1 MLKKLKKQ
9 KIIKFYSPQI
19 LGAIFLSVE
28 LMKGYVFMKIKN
40 ISLIVLFSI
49 ANLTSVQPTIE
60 QVRDKSCFTDA
71 QVEKHYRHFN
81 LNIKSKDRMGE
92 AISIDGFNILLRS
105 LNSLALSNNSDKFN
119 EYVKILDRLFGLDW
133 QDFYK

>member
-1 MLKKLKKQ
+1 
-9 KIIKFYSPQI
+9 
-19 LGAIFLSVE
+19 
-28 LMKGYVFMKIKN
+28 
-40 ISLIVLFSI
+40 
-49 ANLTSVQPTIE
+49 
-60 QVRDKSCFTDA
+60 
-71 QVEKHYRHFN
+71 
-81 LNIKSKDRMGE
+81 MGE